1 MKTYAKVI
9 CVYIENEE
17 DTEQALEEITSTL
30 EYNNISFSAEVVSEI
45 TDYKL

>member
-1 MKTYAKVI
+1 MKYAKVI

-17 DTEQALEEITSTL
+17 EVEQALEEITSTL
-30 EYNNISFSAEVVSEI
+30 EYTNISFSTEVISEI